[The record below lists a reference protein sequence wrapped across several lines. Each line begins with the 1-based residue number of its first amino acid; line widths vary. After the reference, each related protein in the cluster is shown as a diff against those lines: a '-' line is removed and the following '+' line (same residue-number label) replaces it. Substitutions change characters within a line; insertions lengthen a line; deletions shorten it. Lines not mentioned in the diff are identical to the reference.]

1 MGETLEKIKL
11 PGSPSSLPVS
21 IPSPHST
28 PTLGP
33 PPPFPSLKALK

>member
-1 MGETLEKIKL
+1 MGETLEKNKIARL
-11 PGSPSSLPVS
+11 TLF
-21 IPSPHST
+21 PSPHST